1 MLTLAQNSAFVK
13 FEAAAAEEAVKKATS
28 GKVMLGEH
36 ELNVKPFYK
45 GANKA
50 ANGPASPASS
60 NHAAKPAP
68 APAKPAPAAAEPTA
82 RVPSTHTQRL
92 VGRVA
97 IVTGAAGALGKA
109 IAQRLAKEGARV
121 GLADLDE
128 GGVKAV
134 ADAIV
139 AAGGEAVGTRVDVS
153 VESSISGWIDSVVQR
168 WGRLDGAA
176 PHSAHAAL
184 SA

>member
-1 MLTLAQNSAFVK
+1 
-13 FEAAAAEEAVKKATS
+13 
-28 GKVMLGEH
+28 MLGEH

-50 ANGPASPASS
+50 ANGPASPAPS
-60 NHAAKPAP
+60 NHVAKPA

-109 IAQRLAKEGARV
+109 IAHRLAKEGARV

-153 VESSISGWIDSVVQR
+153 VESSISGWTDSVVQR
-168 WGRLDGAA
+168 WGRLDGATHS
-176 PHSAHAAL
+176 PHMPL